1 MTDTT
6 ITPAPPETQT
16 RAAINTEIRSI
27 ARIAGLDQSW
37 IDGQIDAAADADT
50 ARRAAFDVLPNSLM
64 AEREKR
70 CHSPPDAQ
78 RCRPPPS

>member
-37 IDGQIDAAADADT
+37 IDGQIDPCDGDAPIS
-50 ARRAAFDVLPNSLM
+50 AG
-64 AEREKR
+64 
-70 CHSPPDAQ
+70 
-78 RCRPPPS
+78 PSWIG